1 MKQLKDATQPVIRS
15 PRVSLERRDVSRIPV
30 AFGLT
35 YSGINNHGSLMAD
48 GTAVDLSRDGLS
60 FRGNYPVRVGME
72 LSMLLYLP
80 DGADPL
86 FILEAHV
93 AWTTDNIV
101 GVEFTRLNL
110 REGNRLLSFLRTR
123 SALHMQP
130 VGH

>member
-1 MKQLKDATQPVIRS
+1 MKQLQDTTQPIISS
-15 PRVSLERRDVSRIPV
+15 PRVSLERREVARIPV

-35 YSGINNHGSLMAD
+35 YSGISSHGSHMAD

-72 LSMLLYLP
+72 LSMLLYIP

-93 AWTTDNIV
+93 AWLSNNIV

-123 SALHMQP
+123 SALHMQT
-130 VGH
+130 VKH